1 MEIIEHGNLLEALS
15 KIKKSKVKF
24 TERDA
29 ASIIQQILLALNF
42 IHGSKIIH
50 RDLKLENIMVD
61 VEENE
66 EGKTNIKFKQTRHF
80 KVYKCISKV

>member
-15 KIKKSKVKF
+15 KIKKNKVKF

-61 VEENE
+61 MEENE
-66 EGKTNIKFKQTRHF
+66 EGKTNMICKLTDFGF
-80 KVYKCISKV
+80 ACVMDP

>member
-15 KIKKSKVKF
+15 NIKKNKVKF

-42 IHGSKIIH
+42 IHGSNVIH

-66 EGKTNIKFKQTRHF
+66 EGKINMICKLTDFGF
-80 KVYKCISKV
+80 ACVMDP